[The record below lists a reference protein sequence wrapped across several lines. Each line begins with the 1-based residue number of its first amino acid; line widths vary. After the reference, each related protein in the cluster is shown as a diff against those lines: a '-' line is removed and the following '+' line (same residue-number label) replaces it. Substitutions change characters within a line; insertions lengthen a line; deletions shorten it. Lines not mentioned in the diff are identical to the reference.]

1 MVERDDGAVLESIA
15 KSDPDALVMLYDRYG
30 RLAFGL
36 AYRILGDAATA
47 EEVVQDAFMN
57 VWRKAESFDAERGN
71 TRTWLL
77 SIVRNRAIDQLRG
90 RYGRQRDE
98 IDFDKLE
105 PVLSGQDLWTEVVRG
120 LRAEAV
126 RGAIIDLPDE
136 QRSAIELAYFEGL
149 THREIAEKTGIPL
162 GTIKSRLRL
171 GLRKLHET
179 LTVSGNYRID
189 GSADGH

>member
-1 MVERDDGAVLESIA
+1 MVERDDGAVLSAIA

-71 TRTWLL
+71 IRTWLL

-105 PVLSGQDLWTEVVRG
+105 PVLSGQDLWAEVVRG

-126 RGAIIDLPDE
+126 RDAIIDLPDE

>member
-1 MVERDDGAVLESIA
+1 LVERDDGAVLESIA

-126 RGAIIDLPDE
+126 RDAIIDLPDE

>member
-71 TRTWLL
+71 IRTWLL

>member
-98 IDFDKLE
+98 IDFEKLE